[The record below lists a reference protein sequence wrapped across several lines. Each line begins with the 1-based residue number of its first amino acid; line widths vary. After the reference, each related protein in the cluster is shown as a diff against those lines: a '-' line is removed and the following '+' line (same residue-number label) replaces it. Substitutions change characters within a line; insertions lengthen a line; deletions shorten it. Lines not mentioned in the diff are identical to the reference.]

1 MIFASFLDSLIYI
14 MSDQYFLLS
23 MAATVMI
30 GIFLGATLYNGL
42 LNRLWKALIS
52 LSSYGL
58 LMVATTSTR
67 VIPMIEQGVFERHH
81 PFSGVVQLSVSVFY
95 FYMTI
100 GVLLLILLIKE
111 KTMIDKR
118 FVFKQDTGARG

>member
-23 MAATVMI
+23 MATTVMI
-30 GIFLGATLYNGL
+30 GIFLGATLYDGL
-42 LNRLWKALIS
+42 LDRLWKALIS

-67 VIPMIEQGVFERHH
+67 VIPMIEQGVFEQHH
-81 PFSGVVQLSVSVFY
+81 PLSGVATVVSVSVFY
-95 FYMTI
+95 FLGMTI
-100 GVLLLILLIKE
+100 GVLTTYFINKKRGKIK
-111 KTMIDKR
+111 
-118 FVFKQDTGARG
+118 V